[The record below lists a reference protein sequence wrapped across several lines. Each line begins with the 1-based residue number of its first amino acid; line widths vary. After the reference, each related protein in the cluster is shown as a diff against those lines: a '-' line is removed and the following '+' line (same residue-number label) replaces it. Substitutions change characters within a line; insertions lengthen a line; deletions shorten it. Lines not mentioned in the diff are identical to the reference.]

1 MNMKNNQVLSFD
13 FFPAAD
19 AARRND
25 GWGSGMLLLNHK
37 PYWFSG
43 TENAPQAVEWTWVD
57 LLEHLASV
65 WGALMAEQ
73 TYPFAWLKDAT
84 HPEQCW
90 AVAERRWA
98 GQGEATANLEEPVL
112 LAFERRH
119 NLAAA
124 WKGIGLPALT
134 WLRVGKTVWL
144 YPESGEPIRASFDE
158 CRKALLALGNQ
169 LESAC
174 QYSSNPRVAAA
185 VNAWRNKGEVLEKN
199 FLELVTG
206 FTSEQLKQLQKGQ
219 SAEEYWDIPAHVDW
233 DAGEVPDRE
242 LLAAARMTSGI
253 LDVSVFNQVAKQIRK
268 LKKSTSFEL
277 EKWTS
282 QTLEYVARRQ
292 ASFSFESGYH
302 AAEFIKDKLPA
313 ARMKYVDIQALLQ
326 KLNITLVEMDMV
338 SDKLDAIAVW
348 GGRGPCIILNTSRAY
363 ADDQNR
369 TRMTLAHELCHLLL
383 DRQGGLPF
391 CEVLGGKT
399 DGFIEQRAY
408 AFAAELL
415 LPRALVAQE
424 LKELKLWRGTH
435 REFIQALSQKY
446 AVSKTVVCAQLKDS
460 TVFDQIDRPTQDY
473 VKKRLLGQEGPLAFD
488 NVRSD
493 KVRFIRGVV

>member
-1 MNMKNNQVLSFD
+1 MKNNQVLSFD
-13 FFPAAD
+13 FSPPAD

-98 GQGEATANLEEPVL
+98 GQGEATANLEDPIL

-144 YPESGEPIRASFDE
+144 YPESGEPIRAPFDE
-158 CRKALLALGNQ
+158 CRKALLVLGNQ
-169 LESAC
+169 LASAC
-174 QYSSNPRVAAA
+174 QHSSNPRVAAA
-185 VNAWRNKGEVLEKN
+185 VNAWRNTRVQDLKN
-199 FLELVTG
+199 HFLELATG
-206 FTSEQLKQLQKGQ
+206 LTSEQLKQLQKGQ
-219 SAEEYWDIPAHVDW
+219 SAEKYWDIPAHVDW
-233 DAGEVPDRE
+233 DAGEVPDGE

-268 LKKSTSFEL
+268 LKKSPSIEL

-282 QTLEYVARRQ
+282 LTLEYVARRQ

-302 AAEFIKDKLPA
+302 AAEFIKDKLPD

-326 KLNITLVEMDMV
+326 RLNITLVDMDMV

-415 LPRALVAQE
+415 LPRSLVAQ
-424 LKELKLWRGTH
+424 ELKLWRGTH
-435 REFIQALSQKY
+435 RQFIPALSQNY
-446 AVSKTVVCAQLKDS
+446 GVSKTVVCAQLKDS
-460 TVFDQIDRPTQDY
+460 TVFTLIDRPTQDY
-473 VKKRLLGQEGPLAFD
+473 VKKRLLAQESPLASD
-488 NVRSD
+488 KVRSD
-493 KVRFIRGVV
+493 KVRFVNGVV